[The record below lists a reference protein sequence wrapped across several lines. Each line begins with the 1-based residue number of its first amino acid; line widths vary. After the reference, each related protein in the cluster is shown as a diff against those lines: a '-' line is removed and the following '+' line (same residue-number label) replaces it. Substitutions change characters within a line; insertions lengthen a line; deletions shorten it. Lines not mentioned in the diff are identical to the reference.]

1 MRSQSLMINV
11 REHLNKMETDNWMN
25 YVREMRSQSLTINVR
40 EQLNK
45 METDNWM
52 NHVLDKLKEFLLVL
66 QNFGGSVLD
75 WFDKVFPPDT
85 RGDQL
90 RPWPHVGAP
99 FLIAAVVLITCI
111 WCCKCLRRCCCGRGI
126 GVKMMK
132 APGRNLRMPRHVFES
147 NPRSYFSNLRANPGG
162 KLV

>member
-25 YVREMRSQSLTINVR
+25 YVREMRSQSLMINVR
-40 EQLNK
+40 EHLNK

-52 NHVLDKLKEFLLVL
+52 NYVLDKLKGFLLVL
-66 QNFGGSVLD
+66 QNFGRSVLD

-90 RPWPHVGAP
+90 RHWLHVGAP

-111 WCCKCLRRCCCGRGI
+111 WCCKRLCRCCCGRGRV
-126 GVKMMK
+126 GKMMK
-132 APGRNLRMPRHVFES
+132 APGRNLRMPRNVFES
-147 NPRSYFSNLRANPGG
+147 NPRSYFSNLRANPGD